1 MLPSLVANSL
11 SKLSGRSGAPI
22 LPAFNPRLAMNRMP
36 LITILLCLLLASM
49 ASATAEESSHLVS
62 GSLLAPG
69 LIPPGWIADHL
80 PDYTNNRGAYG
91 ASCRTDAVV
100 GELQALS
107 KQVDHEEDLRHTARG
122 QLQYAVVGGES
133 TAKRRTDLAINALG
147 PLDKDIATIDGLLV
161 RLSSLPDCDNATAS
175 PVPASQPPKEPP
187 LQNVTASPAAPSP
200 EPLPPVT
207 PAEPAVPALPTQP
220 SANSDASVSPSP
232 DSDIFVVVRFDP
244 KMAGLTPT
252 SIRTLNGALRALGE
266 GRKVQIAIEG
276 CEANDSAPE
285 GGDCLERTRRLKRIL
300 SDDGIGHPAD
310 LIAKPH

>member
-1 MLPSLVANSL
+1 MLPSLVASSL

-22 LPAFNPRLAMNRMP
+22 LPAFNRPFAMNRMP
-36 LITILLCLLLASM
+36 LIAILLCFLLASM

-80 PDYTNNRGAYG
+80 QDYTNNRGAYG

-100 GELQALS
+100 AELQALS

-133 TAKRRTDLAINALG
+133 TAKRRTDIAINALG

-175 PVPASQPPKEPP
+175 PVPASNPLKEPP
-187 LQNVTASPAAPSP
+187 SQTVAASPAAPSP
-200 EPLPPVT
+200 EPPPPVT
-207 PAEPAVPALPTQP
+207 PAEPAVPALPTRP
-220 SANSDASVSPSP
+220 LANSDNSLSPSS
-232 DSDIFVVVRFDP
+232 DSDVFVVRFDA
-244 KMAGLTPT
+244 KLAGLTPT
-252 SIRTLNGALRALGE
+252 SIRTLHAALKALGE
-266 GRKVQIAIEG
+266 GHKVQIAIEG

-285 GGDCLERTRRLKRIL
+285 DADCLGRTRRLKRIL
-300 SDDGIGHPAD
+300 SDDGVSHPAD
-310 LIAKPH
+310 LIAKSH